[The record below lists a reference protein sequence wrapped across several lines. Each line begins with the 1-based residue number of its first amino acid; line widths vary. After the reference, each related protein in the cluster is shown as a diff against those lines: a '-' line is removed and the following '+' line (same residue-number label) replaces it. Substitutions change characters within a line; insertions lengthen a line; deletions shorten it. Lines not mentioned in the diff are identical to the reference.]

1 MDALEFFA
9 LHHERLHLQV
19 TRDFLQGL
27 SEPQMRLRPQGLNSI
42 AWLVWHMARCE
53 DALNLLLAGRPQ
65 VLDAEGW
72 LPRLQLSIRD
82 VGTEMSDDEASDL
95 SARIHLPAL
104 RDYYTAVGQR
114 TVEVV
119 RSLRPEALDELPDLD
134 RFRAAGVFREKA
146 LWAIVERAGQTKGWW
161 LGQLGIAHSQSHWA
175 NLLRNFISF
184 YHSRLPRSG
193 MAVSPKLP

>member
-1 MDALEFFA
+1 MDAIEFFV
-9 LHHERLHLQV
+9 LHHERLHMQV
-19 TRDFLQGL
+19 ERDFLQGL
-27 SEPQMRLRPQGLNSI
+27 SEAQMRLRPHGLNSI

-53 DALNLLLAGRPQ
+53 DALNLLLVGRPQ
-65 VLDAEGW
+65 VLDAEDW

-95 SARIHLPAL
+95 SARINLTAL
-104 RDYYTAVGQR
+104 RDYYTAVGRR

-119 RSLRPEALDELPDLD
+119 RSLRPEAFDELPDLD

-161 LGQLGIAHSQSHWA
+161 LGQLGIAHSQSHRGQA
-175 NLLRNFISF
+175 TVISLLQGIR
-184 YHSRLPRSG
+184 R
-193 MAVSPKLP
+193 

>member
-1 MDALEFFA
+1 MDAIEFFV
-9 LHHERLHLQV
+9 LHHERLHQQV
-19 TRDFLQGL
+19 ARDFLQGL
-27 SEPQMRLRPQGLNSI
+27 SEAQMRLRPQGLNSI

-53 DALNLLLAGRPQ
+53 DALNLLLVGRPQ
-65 VLDAEGW
+65 VLDEEGW

-95 SARIHLPAL
+95 SARIHLTAL

-119 RSLRPEALDELPDLD
+119 RSLHPETLDELPDLD
-134 RFRAAGVFREKA
+134 RFRAAGVFREQA

-161 LGQLGIAHSQSHWA
+161 LGQLGIAHSQSHRGQA
-175 NLLRNFISF
+175 TVIRLLQEVHR
-184 YHSRLPRSG
+184 
-193 MAVSPKLP
+193 